1 MDRDY
6 LRWSQ
11 IPYPGEQYPPM
22 NAVTP
27 EAGSWP
33 MFFITRRGQ
42 EFLDPFGQKITWR
55 IKNPNTINWEQ
66 ELLIVK
72 HTLQNLTPQQ
82 VRIAHEWGTGEV
94 SKVVIPI
101 IYNMMETYDLAS
113 TKAARFLGFYSA
125 AMNDAFVITWY
136 FKYLWDVAR
145 PCQFDRSIIPVLFTP
160 RFPGYPSA
168 HATMAGCSESILSYY
183 FPQESY
189 RINQLMEECAMSR
202 LYAGVHFKV
211 DNDEGLSLG
220 RQLGQIVVNLVK
232 SQNI

>member
-33 MFFITRRGQ
+33 MFFISRRGQ

-55 IKNPNTINWEQ
+55 IKNPNTINWKR

-72 HTLQNLTPQQ
+72 QTLQNLTPQQ

-113 TKAARFLGFYSA
+113 TKAARFLGFYNA

-145 PCQFDRSIIPVLFTP
+145 PCQFDKSIIPLLFTP

-220 RQLGQIVVNLVK
+220 RQLGQIVVNMVK